1 MTDLQTKMEQRAA
14 AVLADI
20 FQTMPKD
27 PTIGQLAAE
36 LRTAIQALRHLQYR
50 HNGVRPKGAPRM
62 NLRPTGMLLQALTE
76 RYYKDDACEAG
87 DCVPHGAQ

>member
-1 MTDLQTKMEQRAA
+1 MTDLQAKMEDRAA

-36 LRTAIQALRHLQYR
+36 LSTAIKALRHVQYK

-62 NLRPTGMLLQALTE
+62 NLRPTGLLLQALTE
-76 RYYKDDACEAG
+76 RYYKDDVGEAG
-87 DCVPHGAQ
+87 DCVPNGAQ